1 MKFSTFI
8 RQNLD
13 PIIEDWERFARTL
26 LPSAQTM
33 SVRALRDHSRQML
46 LAVAA
51 DMETRETDAER
62 ARKSRGWAPQTVGSE
77 TAATVH
83 GALRHHSGFD
93 LVQLVAEFRAMRAS
107 VLDQW
112 QRSDEGLAGPVAMEE
127 IARFNEAID
136 QALAESVDS
145 YSTAVATSRDMFLAI
160 LGHDLRSPLHGIDMS
175 AAVLL
180 GHDLSEEERHKA
192 ALRIRRASKTMGQLV
207 NDLLDYTRAR
217 LGSGIP
223 IEKARCDMRRV
234 CTDAVDAVQA
244 AFPART
250 FVPSFSG
257 DLTID
262 ADAGRMDQ
270 ALSNLLNN
278 AVQHGDPSQPVSLS
292 AAGSAASVEI
302 RVRNAGTPI
311 PQSALQSI
319 FEPLVQAP
327 ADVASDARSK
337 TSLGLGL
344 FIVQQI
350 ALGHGGTVGVESS
363 EESGTQ
369 FTLSL
374 PRAPSDAP

>member
-8 RQNLD
+8 QQNLD
-13 PIIEDWERFARTL
+13 PIIEDWERFAGTL
-26 LPSAQTM
+26 LPSAGTM
-33 SVRALRDHSRQML
+33 SSPALRDHSRQIL

-62 ARKSRGWAPQTVGSE
+62 ARKSRGWAPKALGGE

-93 LVQLVAEFRAMRAS
+93 PKQLVAEFRAMRAS
-107 VLDQW
+107 VLDHW
-112 QRSDEGLAGPVAMEE
+112 QRCDEALAGPVAIEE

-136 QALAESVDS
+136 QALAESVES

-160 LGHDLRSPLHGIDMS
+160 LGHDLRSPLQGINMS
-175 AAVLL
+175 TAVLL
-180 GHDLSEEERHKA
+180 AAGVSEEERHKA
-192 ALRIRRASKTMGQLV
+192 AIRIRRASKAMGQLV
-207 NDLLDYTRAR
+207 TDLLDYTRAR
-217 LGSGIP
+217 LGTGIP
-223 IEKARCDMRRV
+223 IEKAPCDLRRI
-234 CTDAVDAVQA
+234 CTDAVDAAQTA
-244 AFPART
+244 YPART
-250 FVPSFSG
+250 FAQSFSG
-257 DLTID
+257 ELTIGG
-262 ADAGRMDQ
+262 DAGRIDQ

-278 AVQHGDPSQPVSLS
+278 AVQHGDALEPVSLI
-292 AAGSAASVEI
+292 AEGSAASVDI

-311 PQSALQSI
+311 PESALQSI

-327 ADVASDARSK
+327 SDEASDGRSK

-350 ALGHGGTVGVESS
+350 ALGHGGTVCVESS
-363 EESGTQ
+363 QAGSTQ

-374 PRAPSDAP
+374 PRA

>member
-1 MKFSTFI
+1 
-8 RQNLD
+8 
-13 PIIEDWERFARTL
+13 
-26 LPSAQTM
+26 
-33 SVRALRDHSRQML
+33 
-46 LAVAA
+46 
-51 DMETRETDAER
+51 
-62 ARKSRGWAPQTVGSE
+62 
-77 TAATVH
+77 
-83 GALRHHSGFD
+83 
-93 LVQLVAEFRAMRAS
+93 
-107 VLDQW
+107 
-112 QRSDEGLAGPVAMEE
+112 
-127 IARFNEAID
+127 
-136 QALAESVDS
+136 
-145 YSTAVATSRDMFLAI
+145 
-160 LGHDLRSPLHGIDMS
+160 
-175 AAVLL
+175 VLL

-374 PRAPSDAP
+374 PRAPSHAP